1 MRLQKFSCL
10 FSYHFD
16 LSRISG
22 KLIGRF
28 QIKRQTLQLFVGN
41 NPADGIQADAALSDF
56 RVSVFIAG
64 EIIHIVIDVNA
75 ADLFYADLPVQL
87 VQNAVQV
94 VYDIVSCG
102 MKMARVDADSQIFT
116 VIHPLDDLRDLV
128 EIHFLFRPF
137 LPEVS
142 SGCRRL

>member
-75 ADLFYADLPVQL
+75 ADLFYADLPVCL
-87 VQNAVQV
+87 H
-94 VYDIVSCG
+94 
-102 MKMARVDADSQIFT
+102 RE
-116 VIHPLDDLRDLV
+116 P
-128 EIHFLFRPF
+128 
-137 LPEVS
+137 
-142 SGCRRL
+142 